1 MAEVLSVDNFFHTMQ
16 DMRKQCLKT
25 AFISYSP
32 QPLID
37 EEVKIKEEGSTY
49 AIYHSGVSAKTK
61 QQDFMDV
68 DNVWSRVQNVLY
80 SPTCTV
86 GTSYKG
92 KDFDYIFILAGRG
105 GICAS

>member
-1 MAEVLSVDNFFHTMQ
+1 MQ
-16 DMRKQCLKT
+16 DMRKQGLKT

-37 EEVKIKEEGSTY
+37 KEVKIKEEDSTY

-61 QQDFMDV
+61 QQDFTNV
-68 DNVWSRVQNVLY
+68 DNVWSHVQNVLY
-80 SPTCTV
+80 STTCTV

-92 KDFDYIFILAGRG
+92 KDFDYIFILAG
-105 GICAS
+105 